1 MIWTFICFLIIG
13 LNSPAFAGEFSPK
26 QIYRQAA
33 DAVVLVT
40 AKEFKSRS
48 HSIGTGAIIRKDG
61 LVITNAHVVYNDEL
75 GRIYKKLNVFLKPP
89 RITGNIKKDA
99 TRKYKAS
106 IIHYSKPLDLAVLRI
121 SNMPAWLK
129 LNTIEFNDSDSVE
142 IGDPVVAIGHP
153 EQGGLWT
160 LTTGTI
166 SSQLDDFQEVS
177 GKNVFQTETSINKGN
192 SGGPLI
198 DANGNMIGINSN
210 IARKGRSGT
219 VITSINFSIKS
230 NVARQWLKKVGFS
243 FDSIANVAQ
252 VPSNLPAQISVPR
265 IVPMPSKPKVVAAK
279 PRNELYKRTMPPPK
293 AKKKIKP
300 KSTLQKVENEMEGM
314 MDQMRKGNNKK
325 TFFD

>member
-1 MIWTFICFLIIG
+1 MPRLLSYLFILSIT
-13 LNSPAFAGEFSPK
+13 SPVFAVDFSPK
-26 QIYRQAA
+26 QIYRQAV

-40 AKEFKSRS
+40 AAELKSRS

-75 GRIYKKLNVFLKPP
+75 GRIYRKLNVYLKPP
-89 RITGNIKKDA
+89 RVTGNIQRDA

-106 IIHYSKPLDLAVLRI
+106 IVHYSKSLDLAVLRLNNI
-121 SNMPAWLK
+121 PAWLK
-129 LNTIEFNDSDSVE
+129 LKTIEFNDSDDVE

-198 DANGNMIGINSN
+198 DANGYMIGINSN
-210 IARKGRSGT
+210 IARKGKSGT

-230 NVARQWLKKVGFS
+230 NVARRWLRKVGFS
-243 FDSIANVAQ
+243 FGSIANVAQ
-252 VPSNLPAQISVPR
+252 TPSNIPSESPAPR
-265 IVPMPSKPKVVAAK
+265 ILPVPISPKIIVAEPPNKSYQRAIEPRKVKKKPK
-279 PRNELYKRTMPPPK
+279 PTSP
-293 AKKKIKP
+293 
-300 KSTLQKVENEMEGM
+300 LQNVEEEMEGL
-314 MDQMRKGNNKK
+314 MDQMKKGTRKK

>member
-1 MIWTFICFLIIG
+1 MIRLLGFFLILG
-13 LNSPAFAGEFSPK
+13 LTTPVFAADLSPK

-40 AKEFKSRS
+40 AAEFNSRS

-61 LVITNAHVVYNDEL
+61 LIITNSHVVYNDQL
-75 GRIYKKLNVFLKPP
+75 GRVYKKLNIYLKPP
-89 RITGNIKKDA
+89 RVTGNIKRDA
-99 TRKYKAS
+99 TQKYKAS
-106 IIHYSKPLDLAVLRI
+106 IVHYSKSLDLALLRI
-121 SNMPAWLK
+121 NNIPSWLK
-129 LNTIEFNDSDSVE
+129 LNTIEFNDSDNVE

-166 SSQLDDFQEVS
+166 SSQLDDFQDVS

-198 DANGNMIGINSN
+198 DANGYMIGINSN
-210 IARKGRSGT
+210 IARKGKSGT

-230 NVARQWLKKVGFS
+230 NVARRWLKKFGFS
-243 FDSIANVAQ
+243 FGTIANIAQ
-252 VPSNLPAQISVPR
+252 IPSNIESETSAPR
-265 IVPMPSKPKVVAAK
+265 IVPIPVKPKIVAAT
-279 PRNELYKRTMPPPK
+279 PSNETYQRVIEPPK
-293 AKKKIKP
+293 PKKKTKP
-300 KSTLQKVENEMEGM
+300 SSPFQNVEDEMEGM
-314 MDQMRKGNNKK
+314 MNQMKKGARNK

>member
-1 MIWTFICFLIIG
+1 MIRLLSCVLTIG
-13 LNSPAFAGEFSPK
+13 LISPVFAGEFSPK

-40 AKEFKSRS
+40 AAEFKSRS

-75 GRIYKKLNVFLKPP
+75 GRIYKKLNIYLKPP
-89 RITGNIKKDA
+89 RVTGNIKRDA

-106 IIHYSKPLDLAVLRI
+106 IVHYSKPLDLAVLRI
-121 SNMPAWLK
+121 SNIPAWLK
-129 LNTIEFNDSDSVE
+129 LKTIEFNDSDEVE

-166 SSQLDDFQEVS
+166 SSQLDDFQEIS

-198 DANGNMIGINSN
+198 DANGYMVGINSN
-210 IARKGRSGT
+210 IARKGKSGT

-230 NVARQWLKKVGFS
+230 NVARRWLKKVGFS
-243 FDSIANVAQ
+243 FGSIANVARAPSN
-252 VPSNLPAQISVPR
+252 VPSKTSAPR
-265 IVPMPSKPKVVAAK
+265 IIPVPSKPKVAVAK
-279 PRNELYKRTMPPPK
+279 PSNEIYKRTVEPRK
-293 AKKKIKP
+293 VRKKP
-300 KSTLQKVENEMEGM
+300 KPRSPIQSVEDEMEGM
-314 MDQMRKGNNKK
+314 MNQMRKGSNKK
-325 TFFD
+325 TLFD

>member
-1 MIWTFICFLIIG
+1 MPRLLSCLII
-13 LNSPAFAGEFSPK
+13 LSLSASAFAAEFSPK
-26 QIYRQAA
+26 QIYRQTA

-40 AKEFKSRS
+40 ASELNSRS
-48 HSIGTGAIIRKDG
+48 HSMGTGAIIRKDG

-75 GRIYKKLNVFLKPP
+75 GRIYKQLNVYLKPP
-89 RITGNIKKDA
+89 RVTGNIKRDA

-106 IIHYSKPLDLAVLRI
+106 IVHYSIPLDLAVLRI
-121 SNMPAWLK
+121 SNTPAWLK
-129 LNTIEFNDSDSVE
+129 LKTIEFNDSDNVE
-142 IGDPVVAIGHP
+142 IGDPVIAIGHP

-198 DANGNMIGINSN
+198 DANGYMIGINSN

-230 NVARQWLKKVGFS
+230 NVARRWLKKVGFS
-243 FDSIANVAQ
+243 FGSIANVARA
-252 VPSNLPAQISVPR
+252 PSNIPSKTSAPR
-265 IVPMPSKPKVVAAK
+265 IIPVPVRPKVVVAEPPNK
-279 PRNELYKRTMPPPK
+279 NYQRPVEPPK
-293 AKKKIKP
+293 TKKKP
-300 KSTLQKVENEMEGM
+300 KSNSPFQSVEDEMEDIM
-314 MDQMRKGNNKK
+314 EQMKKGTRNK
-325 TFFD
+325 TFFE

>member
-1 MIWTFICFLIIG
+1 MVRLLSCLLTIG
-13 LNSPAFAGEFSPK
+13 LISPVFAGEFSPK
-26 QIYRQAA
+26 KIYRQAA

-40 AKEFKSRS
+40 AAEFNSRS

-61 LVITNAHVVYNDEL
+61 LIITNSHVVYNDEL
-75 GRIYKKLNVFLKPP
+75 GRIYRKLNVYLKPP
-89 RITGNIKKDA
+89 RVTGNIKRDA

-106 IIHYSKPLDLAVLRI
+106 IVHYSKPLDLAILRI
-121 SNMPAWLK
+121 NNIPAWLK
-129 LNTIEFNDSDSVE
+129 LNTIEFNDSDGVE

-198 DANGNMIGINSN
+198 DANGYMIGINSN
-210 IARKGRSGT
+210 IARKGKSGT

-230 NVARQWLKKVGFS
+230 NVARRWLKKVGFS
-243 FDSIANVAQ
+243 FGSIANVARAPSK
-252 VPSNLPAQISVPR
+252 VPSETPAPR
-265 IVPMPSKPKVVAAK
+265 IVPVPSKPEVVIAK
-279 PRNELYKRTMPPPK
+279 PPNETYKRTIK
-293 AKKKIKP
+293 KREIKKKPKP
-300 KSTLQKVENEMEGM
+300 TSPLQNVEDEMEGM
-314 MDQMRKGNNKK
+314 MNQMRKGNRKK
-325 TFFD
+325 TLFD